1 MTCQGCKR
9 KMPIHAGIHCGEVE
23 MISCTQP
30 ALSLEPMT
38 NDTWH
43 RPEKKIKGNAPFSFK

>member
-9 KMPIHAGIHCGEVE
+9 KMPIHAGIHCGEME
-23 MISCTQP
+23 YISCTQP

-38 NDTWH
+38 TDTWH
-43 RPEKKIKGNAPFSFK
+43 